1 MDNDDELALTFQ
13 RTRAGLLAARAGDL
27 AFLAVPAR
35 RGGFSV
41 ASAHGLP
48 NPPEEWQA
56 AQFWAIHRAVAD
68 EDAFRIHVSELA
80 EHRRDVARLDR
91 RETAA
96 GASTPW
102 GVAQLSRVYAPGIV
116 RHATAG
122 HGGFGIHPEQNALVP
137 APYRNDGGWYEEDIE
152 WAKVA
157 AAFPDLFTSY
167 ERACADRTLRD
178 AEPDAYEAVN
188 GIVLEPGASHTKDAR
203 RFAREHAQD
212 WIVISAINSRRHP
225 GLVECVATRGGERR
239 PGSEERRFLVDAAI
253 YGVGPFGFVIDED
266 RDRPFEGPSSFV
278 GGGCSSTA

>member
-1 MDNDDELALTFQ
+1 MDNDDELALTFH
-13 RTRAGLLAARAGDL
+13 RTRAGLFAARAGDL

-41 ASAHGLP
+41 ASAHGLAD
-48 NPPEEWQA
+48 PPEEGQA

-68 EDAFRIHVSELA
+68 EDAFRIHVTELA

-122 HGGFGIHPEQNALVP
+122 HGGFGLDPERNDLVSG
-137 APYRNDGGWYEEDIE
+137 PYRNQGGWYEEDIE

-203 RFAREHAQD
+203 RFAREHAGD
-212 WIVISAINSRRHP
+212 WVVISAIASKRHP
-225 GLVECVATRGGERR
+225 GFVECVATRGGDRR
-239 PGSEERRFLVDAAI
+239 SGSDERRFLVAVEV
-253 YGVGPFGFVIDED
+253 YEVGPFGFVIDER
-266 RDRPFEGPSSFV
+266 RDRPYSGLTSFA
-278 GGGCSSTA
+278 GGGSSSTA